1 MRDRLSITFLSIA
14 EILIG
19 ILLLV
24 NPVGFTTWIIMM
36 LGIALVL
43 VGIINVIQY
52 FRTPPI
58 EAALKK
64 SLATGVLAILVGLW
78 CILRND
84 WIIGLFTLLTTL
96 YGIII
101 LISGV
106 TKVQWTADM
115 LRLKASH
122 WGWMAVS
129 AAITLL
135 CAVIILANP
144 FSTTAALWMFIG
156 ITMIVQAVIDIV
168 AAVLKK
174 ENAE

>member
-1 MRDRLSITFLSIA
+1 MRDRLSIIFLSIA

-84 WIIGLFTLLTTL
+84 WLIGLFTLLTTL

-101 LISGV
+101 LVSGV
-106 TKVQWTADM
+106 TKFNG
-115 LRLKASH
+115 RRICF
-122 WGWMAVS
+122 G
-129 AAITLL
+129 
-135 CAVIILANP
+135 
-144 FSTTAALWMFIG
+144 
-156 ITMIVQAVIDIV
+156 
-168 AAVLKK
+168 
-174 ENAE
+174 

>member
-1 MRDRLSITFLSIA
+1 M
-14 EILIG
+14 
-19 ILLLV
+19 
-24 NPVGFTTWIIMM
+24 
-36 LGIALVL
+36 
-43 VGIINVIQY
+43 
-52 FRTPPI
+52 
-58 EAALKK
+58 
-64 SLATGVLAILVGLW
+64 
-78 CILRND
+78 
-84 WIIGLFTLLTTL
+84 LTTL

-101 LISGV
+101 LVSGV

-115 LRLKASH
+115 LRLKAGH

-129 AAITLL
+129 AVITLL

-156 ITMIVQAVIDIV
+156 ITMIVQAVIDII